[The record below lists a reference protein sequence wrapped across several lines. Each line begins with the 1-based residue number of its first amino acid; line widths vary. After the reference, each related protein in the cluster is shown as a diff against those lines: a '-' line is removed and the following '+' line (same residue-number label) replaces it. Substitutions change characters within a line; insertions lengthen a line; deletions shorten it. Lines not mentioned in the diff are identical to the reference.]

1 MRPGK
6 AVVIVY
12 QSEEFCEAHNE
23 IISKGICGRLV
34 LRTTLQD
41 SVQSQSADFWS
52 DSLSP
57 SPADPFE
64 AISSSNSKIIYLF
77 LSTPVHI
84 SGLLS
89 LCEQNHYFLSLILHK
104 TYPIP
109 PPLSPLTP
117 KQSYM
122 FENCEELQTLPI
134 SSVFYVD
141 YEKNYTRIDWLQSIN
156 SRQEVG
162 ANHLILFE
170 NHHKELRSRLGL
182 NSKYGS

>member
-12 QSEEFCEAHNE
+12 QSEEFCEAHSE

-34 LRTTLQD
+34 LRATLQD
-41 SVQSQSADFWS
+41 SVESQSADFWS
-52 DSLSP
+52 DSLTTSH
-57 SPADPFE
+57 ADPFQ
-64 AISSSNSKIIYLF
+64 AISSSQSKIIYLF
-77 LSTPVHI
+77 LSTPVHVP
-84 SGLLS
+84 SLLL
-89 LCEQNHYFLSLILHK
+89 LCEQNQYFLSLILHK

-109 PPLSPLTP
+109 PPASPLTP

-122 FENCEELQTLPI
+122 FENGEELQTPPQ
-134 SSVFYVD
+134 SSVFYAD
-141 YEKNYTRIDWLQSIN
+141 YEKNYTRVDWLQSID
-156 SRQEVG
+156 SRHEIG

-170 NHHKELRSRLGL
+170 GHHKELRSRLGL